1 LSLFAPTEFGLDEFR
16 VEVGFATYSH
26 WRTLVRAD
34 QGEEPRQNGERTVVL
49 PQTKQAYVKLT
60 FREVLNGQG

>member
-1 LSLFAPTEFGLDEFR
+1 MSLFAPTEFRLDEFR

-34 QGEEPRQNGERTVVL
+34 QGEELRQKGERTVVL
-49 PQTKQAYVKLT
+49 PQTKQAYVKLS

>member
-1 LSLFAPTEFGLDEFR
+1 LSLFAPTEFRLDEFR

-34 QGEEPRQNGERTVVL
+34 QGEELRHKGERTVVL
-49 PQTKQAYVKLT
+49 PQTKQAYVKLS